1 MVCNNPIGLLL
12 NLITFCVIQNHFY
25 LRLHSFGLF
34 FFFCFLSKVLMYF
47 SNIFCGTPKQH
58 LTIRF
63 KNDKRNTTFF
73 FHFASS
79 SSVQAISWTFFL
91 PSENWLSK
99 KIFTVISFYWTRRI
113 RMFLL
118 YCQKLVCVI
127 AFILWSSFP
136 RIFWWWCFLAML
148 MSCVKITNVIKILQM
163 LMMMLLNMVL
173 WCGKHTREI

>member
-12 NLITFCVIQNHFY
+12 NLITFCVSQNHFY

-79 SSVQAISWTFFL
+79 SSVQAISWTFFSAFREL
-91 PSENWLSK
+91 SIEENIYCNFFLLDTKDQNVSSLLSK
-99 KIFTVISFYWTRRI
+99 TGLCYCFYFVIF
-113 RMFLL
+113 
-118 YCQKLVCVI
+118 
-127 AFILWSSFP
+127 FP
-136 RIFWWWCFLAML
+136 THI
-148 MSCVKITNVIKILQM
+148 
-163 LMMMLLNMVL
+163 LMMMLLSNANVM
-173 WCGKHTREI
+173 C